1 MSKKRVR
8 YWVEEMRVP
17 FLTASVVPVVLGSVM
32 GWYHTGVLY
41 WGYFFLALLGGVCL
55 HIGTNVCNDYFD
67 HRNRSDEVN
76 VEFVRPFSGGSRMIQ
91 RGRMTPKAV
100 LTEGLIFFGLG
111 ILIGLYLAWTRGG
124 MVLVLGL
131 IGVFS
136 GYFYTAPPFELAR
149 RGIGELIVGIN
160 FGTLMVLGAYY
171 VQTGS
176 LSWEAAV
183 LSVPIALLIALV
195 LWINEFPDYAAD
207 KAVGKNTLVVR
218 LGRRTAARGYIVV
231 LMIVYLWI
239 VGAVVLGVTP
249 AWALSVLLSFPI
261 AIKAIG
267 VVRRYYENIPNLISA
282 NAGTILIHLLVGV
295 FLSVSYVLD
304 RVL

>member
-1 MSKKRVR
+1 
-8 YWVEEMRVP
+8 
-17 FLTASVVPVVLGSVM
+17 
-32 GWYHTGVLY
+32 
-41 WGYFFLALLGGVCL
+41 
-55 HIGTNVCNDYFD
+55 
-67 HRNRSDEVN
+67 
-76 VEFVRPFSGGSRMIQ
+76 
-91 RGRMTPKAV
+91 MTPKAV

>member
-1 MSKKRVR
+1 MSEQSVR

-17 FLTASVVPVVLGSVM
+17 FLTASVVPVILGSVL

-41 WGYFFLALLGGVCL
+41 WGYFLLALLGGVCL

-67 HRNRSDEVN
+67 HKNRSDEVN

-91 RGRMTPKAV
+91 RGLMTPKAV
-100 LTEGLIFFGLG
+100 LIEGLVFFGLG
-111 ILIGLYLAWTRGG
+111 ILIGLYLAWTRGAV
-124 MVLVLGL
+124 VLVLGL

-136 GYFYTAPPFELAR
+136 GYFYTAPPFDLAR
-149 RGIGELIVGIN
+149 RGIGEVTVGSN
-160 FGTLMVLGAYY
+160 FGTLMVVGAYY
-171 VQTGS
+171 VQTRS

-183 LSVPIALLIALV
+183 ISVPIALLIALV

-207 KAVGKNTLVVR
+207 KAVGKKTLVVR
-218 LGRRTAARGYIVV
+218 LGRRRAAQGYIVA

-239 VGAVVLGVTP
+239 VGAVLLSIAP
-249 AWALSVLLSFPI
+249 LWALIALLTLPV
-261 AIKAIG
+261 AVKAMRAA
-267 VVRRYYENIPNLISA
+267 RRYYEDIPNLVPA

-295 FLSVSYVLD
+295 LLSVSYVLD
-304 RVL
+304 RVI